1 MKKFIVVVVAVAT
14 IACSCDIA
22 VIGGSGESRFDKSE
36 FNVTSPWLDL
46 GLPSGTQWFC
56 MNVGAKTISDV
67 GNFYAWG
74 EPEPKTDYSW
84 NTYFDWDGTK
94 SKIDGCYIYNCSK
107 YNQSYGYLHE
117 LADEDD
123 ICTQKYGVKAHTPN
137 ITEWQELFDN
147 TTESFE
153 VVNGVQCVVYTSK
166 INGVPVYFP
175 MGGIKTGTNHWPGTI
190 NLEQSK
196 PIAWLWTANLIPED
210 GFYCSTMG
218 GTAVYVSFDSS
229 VFYVNGVP
237 YSTNDSLASTQDRC
251 RGLNV
256 RAVKSIK

>member
-1 MKKFIVVVVAVAT
+1 MKKIVMVLAAVA
-14 IACSCDIA
+14 AMVCSCDI
-22 VIGGSGESRFDKSE
+22 VE
-36 FNVTSPWLDL
+36 FGTDEAELDHNVYNITNPWLDL
-46 GLPSGTQWFC
+46 GLPSGNLWFC
-56 MNVGAKTISDV
+56 MNVGAKTITDA

-74 EPEPKTDYSW
+74 ELEPKDNYSW
-84 NTYFDWDGTK
+84 DTYFDWDGTR
-94 SKIDGCYIYNCSK
+94 SKIDGCYIYNCAK

-137 ITEWQELFDN
+137 IKEWQELFDN

-153 VVNGVQCVVYTSK
+153 VVDGVQCIVYTSK
-166 INGVPVYFP
+166 TNGASIYFP
-175 MGGIKTGTNHWPGTI
+175 MCGIKTGTNHWPGTI

-218 GTAVYVSFDSS
+218 GTAVYVSFSTA

-237 YSTNDSLASTQDRC
+237 FSTNDSLASTQDRC

-256 RAVKSIK
+256 RAVKSVK